1 MSEQKSP
8 YVLNQNYQQWVL
20 DQDEADD
27 LAYIPADHVH
37 KWELGYSYLGG
48 IENEKQVAFC
58 DGCGA
63 VMSKEEIEA
72 VLNKAVQS

>member
-1 MSEQKSP
+1 MSEQQAT
-8 YVLNQNYQQWVL
+8 YTLNPHYQQWAAEF
-20 DQDEADD
+20 DIEDD
-27 LAYIPADHVH
+27 LTRFPPHVH
-37 KWELGYSYLGG
+37 VWELGYSYLGG

-63 VMSKEEIEA
+63 VMWKEEIEA